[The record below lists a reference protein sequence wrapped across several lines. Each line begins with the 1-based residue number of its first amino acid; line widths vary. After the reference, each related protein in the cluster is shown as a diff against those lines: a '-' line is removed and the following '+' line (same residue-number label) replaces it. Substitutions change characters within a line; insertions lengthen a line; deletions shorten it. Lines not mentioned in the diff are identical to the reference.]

1 MRVYIGSIDEK
12 SPFVYTSVFGVFDET
27 LIFNFFCI
35 FDLKITAYINLVGSW
50 HFIRCDII
58 IALRDCVYWL
68 ELCLRWG
75 MWPVGIFYKLV
86 RYMQDVFK
94 RLAYTLTVYYYG
106 SKSVTQPDAS
116 SKRHLWD
123 KISCQTNRTLNNSNR
138 YQF

>member
-1 MRVYIGSIDEK
+1 MKK
-12 SPFVYTSVFGVFDET
+12 STFVYTSVFWGFDET
-27 LIFNFFCI
+27 LIFKFFCI

-68 ELCLRWG
+68 KLCFRWG
-75 MWPVGIFYKLV
+75 MGPVGLFYKLV
-86 RYMQDVFK
+86 RYMQDIFK
-94 RLAYTLTVYYYG
+94 LTVYCYG

-123 KISCQTNRTLNNSNR
+123 IIYRVRQIVHKTTRTDINSR
-138 YQF
+138 TVQAAVIV